1 MRCTLRVAVAGL
13 VLFSFDPGRGW
24 AGVGDPQVRT
34 DHPWYPGELACST
47 FDRLAATQAALYERV
62 TGIKPESDQDR
73 ALAAWLWR
81 NTHYYHG
88 EQGVEDLWG
97 AGFGRGPDPATR
109 AYWTGLFAH
118 GCGLCGT
125 THSQWTA
132 EMEHLLGHNRA
143 RCVGVTGHNS
153 FEVFLTGGPYGEG
166 RWALLDHD
174 VSTVVFDD
182 AGERLLSIA
191 EIGRD
196 ARRWTDRA
204 AAKQGWLPCGLYPGD
219 GGAFDSY
226 RTAEYL
232 AGYSGPP
239 PIVNLRRGETLRR
252 YLEPGLEDGK
262 TFVFWGR
269 NYRTG
274 GVPGPE
280 RSRTWVNQPEKMY
293 GSKDGTPHVDGQA
306 RYGNAVYTY
315 TPDFA
320 SGDYREGVVEEDDGH
335 VVFEF
340 YTPYI
345 IAATP
350 ASDADWGIY
359 EPGCRNGLVVTGR
372 GGCGVLVSVDQG
384 QTWHDGGNLNG
395 SLDLTDRVK
404 GHRQYWLRFD
414 RGAVALRAADIR
426 TVTVCQANAAILP
439 RLKDNGSR
447 VEFEASGSG
456 IVSAGPNL
464 RQAAAHVVAGKFDS
478 PTVTLQ
484 LATPRGEPATSLHA
498 AAHVRSSNPPSPD
511 VVYRIEMSLDQGR
524 TWRAVVAD
532 WRITRRGEEPPDF
545 WSQSFCYGS
554 AALDDATGPVQV
566 RFRND
571 GGKQYARAE
580 MHLAYRLPQT
590 DATRVTFCWSDDAG
604 EHTESH
610 TYGAGAESGPW
621 QISTG
626 NDVKTEWVEYAPWI
640 MHATASGNS
649 GV

>member
-1 MRCTLRVAVAGL
+1 MHRRLMTVTLGFSIAWCAVHAA
-13 VLFSFDPGRGW
+13 

-47 FDRLAATQAALYERV
+47 FERLAATQAVLYEQV
-62 TGIKPESDQDR
+62 TGVKPTTDQDR

-81 NTHYYHG
+81 NAHYYHG

-97 AGFGRGPDPATR
+97 TGFGRGPDPATR
-109 AYWTGLFAH
+109 EYWTGLFAH
-118 GCGLCGT
+118 GFGLCGT

-132 EMEHLLGHNRA
+132 EMQHLLGHNRA

-153 FEVFLTGGPYGEG
+153 FEVFLTGGAFGDG

-174 VSTVVFDD
+174 VSTVVFDA

-191 EIGRD
+191 EIRRD
-196 ARRWTDRA
+196 VNRWTDRA
-204 AAKQGWLPCGLYPGD
+204 AAKHGWLPCGLHPGD

-239 PIVNLRRGETLRR
+239 PIVHLRRGETLRR

-262 TFVFWGR
+262 TYVFWGR

-274 GVPGPE
+274 GIPGPE

-306 RYGNAVYTY
+306 RYGNAVYAY

-320 SGDYREGVVEEDDGH
+320 TGDYREGVIDEDDRR

-372 GGCGVLVSVDQG
+372 GGCAVSVSVDQG
-384 QTWHDGGNLNG
+384 QSWHDGGLLDG

-414 RGAVALRAADIR
+414 RGAAQLRDADIR
-426 TVTVCQANAAILP
+426 MATVCQANAAILP

-447 VEFEASGSG
+447 VEFETTGRG

-464 RQAAAHVVAGKFDS
+464 KQAAPRVVAGKFDS

-484 LATPRGEPATSLHA
+484 LATPRGEPTTAVYA

-511 VVYRIEMSLDQGR
+511 VAYHIEMSLDQGR
-524 TWRAVVAD
+524 TWRPVVED
-532 WRITRRGEEPPDF
+532 WRITRRGDEPPDF

-554 AALDDATGPVQV
+554 AALDDAAGPVQV

-571 GGKQYARAE
+571 AGKQYARAE
-580 MHLAYRLPQT
+580 LHLVYRLRRT
-590 DATRVTFCWSDDAG
+590 DGTRVSFCWSDNG
-604 EHTESH
+604 GQHTEAR
-610 TYGAGAESGPW
+610 TFDGPETGPW
-621 QISTG
+621 QIATG
-626 NDVKTEWVEYAPWI
+626 ANVRTKWVEYAPV
-640 MHATASGNS
+640 ARP
-649 GV
+649 

>member
-1 MRCTLRVAVAGL
+1 MRRALSLTVFGL
-13 VLFSFDPGRGW
+13 VSFAFCAAHSM

-47 FDRLAATQAALYERV
+47 FERLAATQAALYEHV
-62 TGIKPESDQDR
+62 TGIKPATDQDR

-97 AGFGRGPDPATR
+97 SGFGRGPDPATR
-109 AYWTGLFAH
+109 EYWTGLFAH
-118 GCGLCGT
+118 GFGLCGT

-132 EMEHLLGHNRA
+132 EMQHLLGHNRA

-153 FEVFLTGGPYGEG
+153 FEVFLTGGPFGEG

-182 AGERLLSIA
+182 AGERLLSIS

-196 ARRWTDRA
+196 VRRWTDRA
-204 AAKQGWLPCGLYPGD
+204 AAQHGWLPCGLHSGD
-219 GGAFDSY
+219 GAAFDSY

-239 PIVNLRRGETLRR
+239 PIVHLRRGETLRR

-274 GVPGPE
+274 GIPGPE
-280 RSRTWVNQPEKMY
+280 RSRTWVNQPEKMH
-293 GSKDGTPHVDGQA
+293 GSRDGTPHVDGQA

-320 SGDYREGVVEEDDGH
+320 SGDYREGVIEEDNRH
-335 VVFEF
+335 IVFEF

-372 GGCGVLVSVDQG
+372 GGCGVSVSVDQG
-384 QTWHDGGNLNG
+384 QTWHDGGGLDG

-414 RGAVALRAADIR
+414 RGADELRDAGIR
-426 TVTVCQANAAILP
+426 MVTICQANAAILP
-439 RLKDNGSR
+439 RLRDNGSR
-447 VEFEASGSG
+447 VEFVASGRG

-464 RQAAAHVVAGKFDS
+464 PQAAAHVVAGKFDS

-484 LATPRGEPATSLHA
+484 LAAPRGAPAAAVYA
-498 AAHVRSSNPPSPD
+498 AAHVRSSNPPSPN
-511 VVYRIEMSLDQGR
+511 VAYRIEMSLDQGR
-524 TWRAVVAD
+524 TWRPVVDD
-532 WRITRRGEEPPDF
+532 WRITRRREEPPDF

-554 AALDDATGPVQV
+554 AALNDATGPVQV

-580 MHLAYRLPQT
+580 MHMVYRLPRT
-590 DATRVTFCWSDDAG
+590 DGTRVSFCWSDDG
-604 EHTESH
+604 GQHTESH
-610 TYGAGAESGPW
+610 TFSGAETGPW
-621 QISTG
+621 QVATG
-626 NDVKTEWVEYAPWI
+626 GNVRTKWVEYAPV
-640 MHATASGNS
+640 SK
-649 GV
+649 